1 MTLFAFGL
9 VLLSA
14 LLHAS
19 WNVLSKGSKPSASFF
34 MLASGTSVLLWLPV
48 FCVSDFSLL
57 ELPLKFWIIVLISG
71 ASEALYFLGLFKA
84 YRRNDVSL
92 AYPMARA
99 LPVLLVA
106 LVSLLLGLGERPGW
120 LALCG
125 MLVVTFGCLLL
136 PLKSWQSFN
145 WRDYWNPALY
155 SIVMAAVGTT
165 GYTVADSIAMP
176 ILRAHSSN
184 SGFIVSGSYLFI
196 IELLIVLSL
205 ACYVRRH
212 ADERIEFKRLFLK
225 SFNPV
230 ISGLFASSAYMLIL
244 IAMNHVSNISYIQ
257 AFRQV
262 SLPIGVFFGIFIL
275 KEKSTAPRLVGV
287 ALVIAGLV
295 MTAL

>member
-1 MTLFAFGL
+1 MTLFAFCL
-9 VLLSA
+9 VMLSA

-34 MLASGTSVLLWLPV
+34 MLASMTSVVLWFPV
-48 FCVSDFSLL
+48 FCYSDLRLL
-57 ELPLKFWIIVLISG
+57 DLPLKFWLIMVVSG

-99 LPVLLVA
+99 LPVLMVA
-106 LVSLLLGLGERPGW
+106 VVSLALGLGARPGW
-120 LALCG
+120 LSLFG
-125 MLVVTFGCLLL
+125 MLVVTLGCLLL
-136 PLKSWQSFN
+136 PLGSWKSFS

-155 SIVMAAVGTT
+155 AILMAALGTT

-176 ILRAHSSN
+176 ILRSHSVN
-184 SGFIVSGSYLFI
+184 SGLVVSGAYLFM
-196 IELLIVLSL
+196 IEIFITVSLSF
-205 ACYVRRH
+205 YVRRH
-212 ADERIEFKRLFLK
+212 AEERMEFKRLFLK

-244 IAMNHVSNISYIQ
+244 IAMNHVSNVSYIQ

-262 SLPIGVFFGIFIL
+262 SLPMGVFFGVFIL
-275 KEKSTAPRLVGV
+275 KEKCTPPRLAGV
-287 ALVIAGLV
+287 ALVIVGLV
-295 MTAL
+295 LTAI